1 MARSGAQTLAD
12 LTTRLFET
20 STLGG
25 TPDQLAFVLDGE
37 TLRSTGVSSPILA
50 GEGQIDD
57 DFTKNEISVI
67 AALIANNPIAVGLRI
82 VSAEAQLHATHF
94 VARTPS
100 SPPLSRGDGQRPLA
114 TLPLQLL
121 IPSPHMSAPTPPKR
135 PRIFYGWYIIGLSG
149 VSAVFAGTTSQA
161 FFGVFLKPIE
171 DDTGWT
177 RASIAGA
184 VTIATFV
191 GGGIAIF
198 IGYLADRYGPRVLM
212 TIGVLT
218 YAAGYAGMLLVTQ
231 VWQLYIAF
239 FLARMASLQ
248 FLAGVVPRTTA
259 VNWFRRM
266 RGRALGFQTMAMPL
280 GGAGLASVAGALIA
294 GGMPWRVVLAIFGLS
309 ALAILAVPLPLFMR
323 RQPEDMGLLPDGDA
337 VSHHEDNTSIR
348 AKHQDAE
355 VSWTL
360 QETLRTKTMWLVVWG
375 SMLQTLASGG
385 IAFHMTA
392 HFQESGL
399 STQIAAAGASAF
411 LLGGALSSTLW
422 GFLTERYDE
431 RMLVVAASAVAMV
444 LAFYGSIVANPIGV
458 IVFSIFFGATTRG
471 EGALV
476 MMMIAAYYGRRS
488 FGAISGFVNTFTMMG
503 LGIGPY
509 LYAAIYDTRGAYE
522 IIFYASGGIMAVATL
537 LMWLAKRPSRRPE
550 PRPGANHDNTASAR
564 AE

>member
-1 MARSGAQTLAD
+1 
-12 LTTRLFET
+12 
-20 STLGG
+20 
-25 TPDQLAFVLDGE
+25 
-37 TLRSTGVSSPILA
+37 
-50 GEGQIDD
+50 
-57 DFTKNEISVI
+57 
-67 AALIANNPIAVGLRI
+67 
-82 VSAEAQLHATHF
+82 
-94 VARTPS
+94 
-100 SPPLSRGDGQRPLA
+100 
-114 TLPLQLL
+114 
-121 IPSPHMSAPTPPKR
+121 MSDPTPPKH
-135 PRIFYGWYIIGLSG
+135 PHIFYGWYIIALSG
-149 VSAVFAGTTSQA
+149 VSAIFAGTTSQA

-177 RASIAGA
+177 RAAIAGA
-184 VTIATFV
+184 VTMATFV

-212 TIGVLT
+212 TAGVFA
-218 YAAGYAGMLLVTQ
+218 YAAGYASMLLVTH

-280 GGAGLASVAGALIA
+280 GGAVLALVAGALLAA
-294 GGMPWRVVLAIFGLS
+294 GLPWRVIFAIFGLT
-309 ALAILAVPLPLFMR
+309 ALAILAIPLPLIMR
-323 RQPEDMGLLPDGDA
+323 RQPEDLGLLPDGDT
-337 VSHHEDNTSIR
+337 VT
-348 AKHQDAE
+348 QDESEAPIQTKYRGAE

-360 QETLRTKTMWLVVWG
+360 KETLQTKTMWFIVWG

-431 RMLVVAASAVAMV
+431 RMLVVFASAVATF
-444 LAFYGSIVANPIGV
+444 LTFYGSIVSDPISV
-458 IVFSIFFGATTRG
+458 ITFSILFGATTRG

-476 MMMIAAYYGRRS
+476 MIMIAAYYGRRS
-488 FGAISGFVNTFTMMG
+488 YGAISGFANTFTMMG
-503 LGIGPY
+503 LGIGPF
-509 LYAAIYDTRGAYE
+509 LYAAIYDMRGAYE
-522 IIFYASGGIMAVATL
+522 IIFYTSGGIMTVATL
-537 LMWLAKRPSRRPE
+537 LMLLAKRPALGPESKSRM
-550 PRPGANHDNTASAR
+550 N
-564 AE
+564 

>member
-1 MARSGAQTLAD
+1 
-12 LTTRLFET
+12 
-20 STLGG
+20 
-25 TPDQLAFVLDGE
+25 
-37 TLRSTGVSSPILA
+37 
-50 GEGQIDD
+50 
-57 DFTKNEISVI
+57 
-67 AALIANNPIAVGLRI
+67 
-82 VSAEAQLHATHF
+82 
-94 VARTPS
+94 
-100 SPPLSRGDGQRPLA
+100 
-114 TLPLQLL
+114 
-121 IPSPHMSAPTPPKR
+121 MSAPTPPKR

-149 VSAVFAGTTSQA
+149 ASAIFAGTTSQA

-171 DDTGWT
+171 DDTGWS

-191 GGGIAIF
+191 GGGIAFF
-198 IGYLADRYGPRVLM
+198 IGRLADRYGPRVLM
-212 TIGVLT
+212 TIGVVT
-218 YAAGYAGMLLVTQ
+218 YAVGYGSMLFVTQ
-231 VWQLYIAF
+231 IWQLYIAY

-280 GGAGLASVAGALIA
+280 GGAILASVAGALIA
-294 GGMPWRVVLAIFGLS
+294 TGMSWRAVLAVFGVS
-309 ALAILAVPLPLFMR
+309 ALALLAVPMPLIMR
-323 RQPEDMGLLPDGDA
+323 RQPEDLGLLPDGDP
-337 VSHHEDNTSIR
+337 VVISTD
-348 AKHQDAE
+348 DASVQARYRGEE

-360 QETLRTKTMWLVVWG
+360 KESLHTRAMWLIVWG
-375 SMLQTLASGG
+375 SLLQTLASGG

-431 RMLVVAASAVAMV
+431 RVLVVTASAFAMV
-444 LAFYGSIVANPIGV
+444 LAFYGSTVSDPVSV
-458 IVFSIFFGATTRG
+458 IVFAALYGAMTRG

-476 MMMIAAYYGRRS
+476 MMMLAAYYGRR
-488 FGAISGFVNTFTMMG
+488 FYGAISGFGNTFTMMG

-509 LYAAIYDTRGAYE
+509 LYAQIYDARGAYE
-522 IIFYASGGIMAVATL
+522 IIFYTSGGLMAAATL
-537 LMWLAKRPSRRPE
+537 LMWLAKRPTQK
-550 PRPGANHDNTASAR
+550 PGSGQEQEHTASTS